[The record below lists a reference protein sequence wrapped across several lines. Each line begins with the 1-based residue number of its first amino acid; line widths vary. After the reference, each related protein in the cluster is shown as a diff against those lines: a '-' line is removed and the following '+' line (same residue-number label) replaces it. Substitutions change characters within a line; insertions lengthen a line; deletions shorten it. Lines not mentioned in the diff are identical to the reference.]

1 MAREGSRPRLG
12 RPPGSGVGPLGRGRR
27 VEVYMPERV
36 LERLDQ
42 ARGEE
47 PRSRSITEAVL
58 EWLRRREPPEGGEG
72 GE

>member
-1 MAREGSRPRLG
+1 
-12 RPPGSGVGPLGRGRR
+12 
-27 VEVYMPERV
+27 MPERV